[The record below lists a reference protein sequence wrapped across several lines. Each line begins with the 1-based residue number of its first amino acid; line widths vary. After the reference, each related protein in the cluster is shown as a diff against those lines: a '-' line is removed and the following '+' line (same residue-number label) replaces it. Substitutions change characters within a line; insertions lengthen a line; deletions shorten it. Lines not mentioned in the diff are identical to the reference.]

1 MNQEEIR
8 VLILPEKFAISKKMG
23 IRVSVIPVVNS
34 GINGFGRLKLYS
46 FTVNAK
52 WNVVIKFSE
61 PVISGGCGFST
72 LFLTEGK
79 NIVTVQGPQGI
90 IGRNPMGKDRS
101 SCKKRCIHRSG
112 RKFSFYF
119 IFGTFFVINQMF
131 QISEIS
137 CAGFILA
144 GIQKYKNCFFHRGL
158 L

>member
-1 MNQEEIR
+1 
-8 VLILPEKFAISKKMG
+8 MG

-46 FTVNAK
+46 FAVNAK

-79 NIVTVQGPQGI
+79 TLSQSRVLRVSLVVIPWEKTGVPVRSVAY
-90 IGRNPMGKDRS
+90 IGLEREGS
-101 SCKKRCIHRSG
+101 SP
-112 RKFSFYF
+112 FTLYLAP
-119 IFGTFFVINQMF
+119 FVINQMF